1 MEDRQP
7 RLPGRPRGLPIDSD
21 TAGDTVAEGRHRW
34 RVFVRSHADVLA
46 VISAGG
52 ALGSLG
58 RWGVGELLQWSGTT
72 FPWATFLVNVSG
84 ALALGVLMVLVVEV
98 WPPRRYVRPFVGV
111 GLLGGWTTFSAYVL
125 EAHDLLAVDRPAT
138 AFAYVGGSLVAG
150 LVAVW
155 LGIAGARLLAPA
167 ARQER
172 VR

>member
-1 MEDRQP
+1 MENDETRP
-7 RLPGRPRGLPIDSD
+7 PGPPRGLPIDPD

-34 RVFVRSHADVLA
+34 WVFVRTHADVLA

-58 RWGVGELLQWSGTT
+58 RWGVGEVLPWSGTT

-84 ALALGVLMVLVVEV
+84 ALALGVLMVFVVEV
-98 WPPRRYVRPFVGV
+98 WPSRRYARPFVGV
-111 GLLGGWTTFSAYVL
+111 GLLGGWTTFSTYVL
-125 EAHDLLAVDRPAT
+125 EARDLLAVDRPAT
-138 AFAYVGGSLVAG
+138 AFVYVGGSLVAG

-155 LGIAGARLLAPA
+155 LGIAAARLLAPG
-167 ARQER
+167 ARREA